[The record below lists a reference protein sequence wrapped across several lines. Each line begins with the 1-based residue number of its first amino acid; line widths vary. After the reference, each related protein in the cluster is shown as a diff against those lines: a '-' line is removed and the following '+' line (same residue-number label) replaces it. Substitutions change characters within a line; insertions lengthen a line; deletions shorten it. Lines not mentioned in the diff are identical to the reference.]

1 MAWKTITTQISN
13 PGRAKVLLS
22 VAGRLAE
29 RFNTHLIG
37 IDATPTFSFAAP
49 MMAPADVEAIIAA
62 EGQRVRDLK
71 EMFETAVANR
81 PFVSEWRELRIED
94 GDLPSA
100 VLEHAR
106 ASDLIVASQTDPDWE
121 LSGLFDF
128 PERLMMEGGRP
139 VLLVPYAGTYGEI
152 GKRVTVAWSGKREGA
167 RAVFDALPLLKGAEV
182 VTLLCVIGGG
192 AEPEPGELPGTQI
205 AAALSRH
212 GVKVTVQKS
221 VAEEIGV
228 ADDILSRLADNGSD
242 LLVMGAYG
250 YSRLRE
256 MVFGGVTRHILR
268 HMTVPTLMSH

>member
-13 PGRAKVLLS
+13 PGRAKVLLG

-29 RFNTHLIG
+29 RFDANLIG
-37 IDATPTFSFAAP
+37 LDASPTFMFAAP
-49 MMAPADVEAIIAA
+49 MITPADVEAIEAA
-62 EGQRVRDLK
+62 EGQRTRDLK
-71 EMFETAVANR
+71 ELFDNAVANR
-81 PFVSEWRELRIED
+81 PIVGEWREIRIEE

-106 ASDLIVASQTDPDWE
+106 ASDLMVVSQADPDWE

-128 PERLMMEGGRP
+128 PERLVMESGRP
-139 VLLVPYAGTYGEI
+139 VLMVPYAGTYGEI

-167 RAVFDALPLLKGAEV
+167 RAAFDALPLLKSAEV
-182 VTLLCVIGGG
+182 VTLLCVVGSG
-192 AEPEPGELPGTQI
+192 AKGEPGELPGTQI
-205 AAALSRH
+205 AAALARH

-221 VAEEIGV
+221 VAEDIGV
-228 ADDILSRLADNGSD
+228 PDDILSRLADNGTD

-256 MVFGGVTRHILR
+256 MVFGGVTRQILK

>member
-29 RFNTHLIG
+29 RFDANLIG
-37 IDATPTFSFAAP
+37 LDASPTFIFAAP
-49 MMAPADVEAIIAA
+49 MMTPADVEAIEAA
-62 EGQRVRDLK
+62 EGQRIRDLK
-71 EMFETAVANR
+71 AMFESAVANR
-81 PFVSEWRELRIED
+81 PIVGEWRELRIEE

-100 VLEHAR
+100 VLDHAR
-106 ASDLIVASQTDPDWE
+106 ASDLVVVSQADPDWE

-128 PERLMMEGGRP
+128 PERLVMESGRP
-139 VLLVPYAGTYGEI
+139 ILMVPYAGTYGEI
-152 GKRVTVAWSGKREGA
+152 GKRVTVAWSGKRESA
-167 RAVFDALPLLKGAEV
+167 RAVFDALPLLKSAEA
-182 VTLLCVIGGG
+182 VTLLCVVGSGVEG
-192 AEPEPGELPGTQI
+192 EPGELPGTQI
-205 AAALSRH
+205 AAALARH

-256 MVFGGVTRHILR
+256 MVFGGVTRQIFR

>member
-13 PGRAKVLLS
+13 PGRAKVLLC

-29 RFNTHLIG
+29 RFDANLIG
-37 IDATPTFSFAAP
+37 LDASPTFIFAAP
-49 MMAPADVEAIIAA
+49 MMTPADVEAIEAA
-62 EGQRVRDLK
+62 EGQRIRDLK
-71 EMFETAVANR
+71 VMFESAVANR
-81 PFVSEWRELRIED
+81 PIVGEWRELRIEE

-106 ASDLIVASQTDPDWE
+106 ASDLMVVSQADPDWE

-128 PERLMMEGGRP
+128 PERLVMESGRP
-139 VLLVPYAGTYGEI
+139 ILMVPYAGTYGEI
-152 GKRVTVAWSGKREGA
+152 GRRVTVAWSGKREGA
-167 RAVFDALPLLKGAEV
+167 RAVFDALPLLKNAEA
-182 VTLLCVIGGG
+182 VTLLCVVGSG
-192 AEPEPGELPGTQI
+192 AAGEPGELPGTQI

-256 MVFGGVTRHILR
+256 MVFGGVTRQILR

>member
-81 PFVSEWRELRIED
+81 PLVSEWRELRIED

-182 VTLLCVIGGG
+182 VTLLCVVGGG

>member
-29 RFNTHLIG
+29 RFNVHLIG
-37 IDATPTFSFAAP
+37 LDATPTFAFAAP
-49 MMAPADVEAIIAA
+49 MMAPADVEAIVAA
-62 EGQRVRDLK
+62 ESQRVRDLK
-71 EMFETAVANR
+71 EMFEAAAANR
-81 PFVSEWRELRIED
+81 AFVGEWRELRIED

-106 ASDLIVASQTDPDWE
+106 ASDLIVVSQTDPDWE

-128 PERLMMEGGRP
+128 PERLIMESGRP
-139 VLLVPYAGTYGEI
+139 VLVVPYAGTCDGI
-152 GKRVTVAWSGKREGA
+152 GKRVTIAWSGKREGA

-182 VTLLCVIGGG
+182 VTLLCVVGGE
-192 AEPEPGELPGTQI
+192 AEPEPGELPGTAI
-205 AAALSRH
+205 AAALARH